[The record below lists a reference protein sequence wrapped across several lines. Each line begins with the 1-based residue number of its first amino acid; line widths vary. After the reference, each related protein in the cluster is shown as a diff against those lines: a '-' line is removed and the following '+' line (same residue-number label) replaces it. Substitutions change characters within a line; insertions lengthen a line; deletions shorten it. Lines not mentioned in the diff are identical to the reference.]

1 MKLPFGKIQYAFAF
15 LLVILTTNVLMAQEL
30 LKQHV
35 DNPGQTAAVDNPG
48 QTEMKDAAAVDNP
61 GQTPMKDTAPT
72 GHVPGVL
79 PPTMDAIPGPVGL
92 AVVTGN
98 GINYHGGPVLKGNPV
113 KFYVIWYGNWS
124 GSGSNTMASVSLVE
138 HFINTL
144 GNTPYEKIATT
155 YGDNTGN
162 VSGNVTLGGHTFVV
176 SSTNLTDASLQT
188 TVKNALTSGAL
199 PTDAGGVYFVLSSSN
214 INETSGFCTQYCGFH
229 THATLNG
236 ADIKYAFVGNP
247 DRCPS
252 ACEIQTTGPN
262 SPSTGVGGA
271 DGMINVFAH
280 EQFEAITDPD
290 LNAWFDTSGNEDSDK
305 CNFNFGTTN
314 TCVSGSLC
322 TPAGIAAHAKWN
334 VSFGNNDWMIQ
345 QQWKNAGGGGCVL
358 HL

>member
-1 MKLPFGKIQYAFAF
+1 MRSPIGKMHYVFAF
-15 LLVILTTNVLMAQEL
+15 LLVILTSNALMAQEL

-48 QTEMKDAAAVDNP
+48 QT
-61 GQTPMKDTAPT
+61 PMKDTAAT

-79 PPTMDAIPGPVGL
+79 PQTMDAIPGPVGL

-113 KFYVIWYGNWS
+113 KFYVIWYGNWN
-124 GSGSNTMASVSLVE
+124 GTGSNSAATVSLVE

-155 YGDNTGN
+155 YGDSTGN
-162 VSGNVTLGGHTFVV
+162 VSGNVTLGGAVFV
-176 SSTNLTDASLQT
+176 SSGTNLSDALLLT

-199 PTDAGGVYFVLSSSN
+199 PTDSGGVYFVLSSSN

-229 THATLNG
+229 THATING
-236 ADIKYAFVGNP
+236 VDIKYAFVGNP

-262 SPSTGVGGA
+262 SPATGVGGA
-271 DGMINVFAH
+271 DGMIDVFAH

-290 LNAWFDTSGNEDSDK
+290 LNAWFDSSGQEDSDK
-305 CNFNFGTTN
+305 CNFNFGATN
-314 TCVSGSLC
+314 TCVAGSLC
-322 TPAGIAAHAKWN
+322 SPAGIAAHAKWN
-334 VSFGNNDWMIQ
+334 VSFGSNDWMIQ
-345 QQWKNAGGGGCVL
+345 QQWKNSGGGGCVL